1 MKTTHEFSIP
11 LPPESAW
18 PILLDLEQVAPCLPG
33 ASITGVDG
41 EDYEGRAKIKVGP
54 ITVEYKGVARF
65 VERDDATHRAV
76 IQATGRDAKGQGG
89 VTANIVAQVTPEGSG
104 SKVLVETDMDLSGK
118 VAQFGR
124 GVIEDTSTVI
134 FRRFAQTLAEQMSA
148 ATPAALAAAP
158 VAPAAAA
165 AGATGAVRPVRI
177 APAPSSD
184 EALDVL
190 AVAREAR
197 RERGGTPL
205 RDRIPVI
212 VSVAAALVSVVAAVV
227 AVRRRRP

>member
-1 MKTTHEFSIP
+1 VKTTHEFSIP

-158 VAPAAAA
+158 VGGRPPPAGGAPPPRRARPVPSDPSASLPRRAPTRRWTCWRWP
-165 AGATGAVRPVRI
+165 GRRDGSVVERRCATGFR
-177 APAPSSD
+177 
-184 EALDVL
+184 
-190 AVAREAR
+190 
-197 RERGGTPL
+197 
-205 RDRIPVI
+205 
-212 VSVAAALVSVVAAVV
+212 
-227 AVRRRRP
+227 